1 MKLKVYII
9 KKQQLIWAAIILA
22 ILIISAIVII
32 SLRSKQ
38 TISILNSTNTIQAD
52 IDGNG
57 KTDDS
62 VIFKADE
69 STGEYSVKVI
79 TSDGSE
85 YTLEADPVIK
95 TLGYYT
101 SWWPVNVFVDDINK
115 DGISEI
121 VLQSSDKNGPI
132 LHIFRFNQEN
142 IERLASGRYSFF
154 GTLKPPN
161 EKNDIIVL
169 GSNKTSGISLTYLQ
183 TKGGKLL
190 PYAAPPSLILGKDTF
205 ASLINFMEKEDV
217 ETASINMENKLI
229 SKLPKGQFLD
239 CSLTD
244 IKYTKYNIP
253 SECTYILR
261 AGTGLD
267 ENKYTES
274 YKIKMTLMKYD
285 KASPEYRI
293 THVDKIKNN

>member
-38 TISILNSTNTIQAD
+38 TISILNSANTIQAD

-57 KTDDS
+57 KMDDS

-69 STGEYSVKVI
+69 ITGEYSVEVI
-79 TSDGSE
+79 TSDGNG

-95 TLGYYT
+95 TLGYYA

-115 DGISEI
+115 DGSSEI

-132 LHIFRFNQEN
+132 LHIFRYNPEK

-154 GTLKPPN
+154 GTLKPPA
-161 EKNDIIVL
+161 EKNNIIVL
-169 GSNKTSGISLTYLQ
+169 GSKKSNGLSLTYLQ

-190 PYAAPPSLILGKDTF
+190 PYIAPASLTLGKDTF
-205 ASLINFMEKEDV
+205 ASILTFMEKEDV
-217 ETASINMENKLI
+217 EAASINMESKLA
-229 SKLPKGQFLD
+229 SKLPKGDFLD

-261 AGTGLD
+261 TKTGLD
-267 ENKYTES
+267 ENMTADF
-274 YKIKMTLMKYD
+274 YKIKMSLVKYD
-285 KASPEYRI
+285 ESSPEYRI
-293 THVDKIKNN
+293 TRVDKINK

>member
-1 MKLKVYII
+1 MKLKVYIL

-32 SLRSKQ
+32 SLRAKQ
-38 TISILNSTNTIQAD
+38 TISILNSENTIHAD

-57 KTDDS
+57 KTDDA

-69 STGEYSVKVI
+69 STGEYSVDII
-79 TSDGSE
+79 TNDGQG

-101 SWWPVNVFVDDINK
+101 SWWPVNVFVDDINR
-115 DGISEI
+115 DGSAEI
-121 VLQSSDKNGPI
+121 VLQSSDKSGPI
-132 LHIFRFNQEN
+132 LHIFRYNQEK

-154 GTLKPPN
+154 GTLKPPT

-169 GSNKTSGISLTYLQ
+169 GSKKNNGISLTYLQ

-190 PYAAPPSLILGKDTF
+190 PYVAPTSLILGKDTF
-205 ASLINFMEKEDV
+205 ASLLNFMEKEDV
-217 ETASINMENKLI
+217 EAASINMENKLA
-229 SKLPKGQFLD
+229 SKLPKGEFLD
-239 CSLTD
+239 CSLAD

-261 AGTGLD
+261 AGIGY
-267 ENKYTES
+267 EES
-274 YKIKMTLMKYD
+274 KVAEFFKVKMTLMKYD
-285 KASPEYRI
+285 EVSPEYRI
-293 THVDKIKNN
+293 THVDKINK

>member
-22 ILIISAIVII
+22 ILIISAVVII

-38 TISILNSTNTIQAD
+38 TISILNSKNTIQAD

-62 VIFKADE
+62 VVFKVDE
-69 STGEYSVKVI
+69 ITGEYSVEVI
-79 TSDGSE
+79 TSDGSG
-85 YTLEADPVIK
+85 YALEADPVIK

-101 SWWPVNVFVDDINK
+101 SYWPVSVVVNDINR
-115 DGISEI
+115 DGHSEI
-121 VLQSSDKNGPI
+121 VLQSSDKSGSI
-132 LHIFRFNQEN
+132 LHIFRYTPEK
-142 IERLASGRYSFF
+142 IERLASGRYSIF
-154 GTLKPPN
+154 GTIKPPT

-169 GSNKTSGISLTYLQ
+169 GSRKNNGISLTYLQ

-190 PYAAPPSLILGKDTF
+190 PYVAPTSLVLGKDTF
-205 ASLINFMEKEDV
+205 ASMLNYIEKDDV
-217 ETASINMENKLI
+217 EAASINMENKLV
-229 SKLPKGQFLD
+229 SKLPRGEFLD

-244 IKYTKYNIP
+244 IKYSKYNIP

-261 AGTGLD
+261 AKTVLED
-267 ENKYTES
+267 SEIAEH
-274 YKIKMTLMKYD
+274 YKVRLSLMKYD
-285 KASPEYRI
+285 ETSPEYRI
-293 THVDKIKNN
+293 THVDKINN

>member
-1 MKLKVYII
+1 MKLKVYIL

-38 TISILNSTNTIQAD
+38 TISILNSENTIQAD

-57 KTDDS
+57 RTDDS
-62 VIFKADE
+62 VVFKADE
-69 STGEYSVKVI
+69 STGEYSVEII
-79 TSDGSE
+79 TSDGSG

-101 SWWPVNVFVDDINK
+101 SWWPVSILVNDINR
-115 DGISEI
+115 DGSAEI

-132 LHIFRFNQEN
+132 LHIFRYNSEK

-154 GTLKPPN
+154 GTLKPPT

-169 GSNKTSGISLTYLQ
+169 GSKRTNGISLTYLQ

-190 PYAAPPSLILGKDTF
+190 PYVASTSLILGKDTF
-205 ASLINFMEKEDV
+205 ASMLNFMEKEDV
-217 ETASINMENKLI
+217 EAASINMEENLI
-229 SKLPKGQFLD
+229 SKLPKGEFLD

-261 AGTGLD
+261 AGIGSDTS
-267 ENKYTES
+267 KTAES
-274 YKIKMTLMKYD
+274 YKVKMTLMKFD
-285 KASPEYRI
+285 EASPEYRI
-293 THVDKIKNN
+293 TRVDKINN

>member
-1 MKLKVYII
+1 MKLKVYIL

-38 TISILNSTNTIQAD
+38 TISILNSENTILAD

-62 VIFKADE
+62 VVFKADE
-69 STGEYSVKVI
+69 NTGEYSVEVI
-79 TSDGSE
+79 TSDGSG

-101 SWWPVNVFVDDINK
+101 SWWPVNVFVNDINR
-115 DGISEI
+115 DGRTEI
-121 VLQSSDKNGPI
+121 VLQSSDKSGPI
-132 LHIFRFNQEN
+132 LHIFRYNPEK

-154 GTLKPPN
+154 GTLKPPT

-169 GSNKTSGISLTYLQ
+169 GSKKNSGVFLTYLQ

-190 PYAAPPSLILGKDTF
+190 PYVAPTSLVLGKDTF
-205 ASLINFMEKEDV
+205 ASMLNFIEKEDV
-217 ETASINMENKLI
+217 EVSSINIENKLTA
-229 SKLPKGQFLD
+229 KLPKGEFLD
-239 CSLTD
+239 CSLAD
-244 IKYTKYNIP
+244 VKYTKYNIP

-261 AGTGLD
+261 AGIME
-267 ENKYTES
+267 ENNKVAELF
-274 YKIKMTLMKYD
+274 KIKMSLMKYD
-285 KASPEYRI
+285 EVSPEYRI
-293 THVDKIKNN
+293 THVDKINN

>member
-62 VIFKADE
+62 VVFKADE
-69 STGEYSVKVI
+69 ITGEYSVDVI
-79 TSDGSE
+79 TSDGNG
-85 YTLEADPVIK
+85 YALEADPVIK

-101 SWWPVNVFVDDINK
+101 SWWPVNVFVNDINR
-115 DGISEI
+115 DGNAEI

-132 LHIFRFNQEN
+132 LHIFRYTPEK
-142 IERLASGRYSFF
+142 IERLASGRYSIF
-154 GTLKPPN
+154 GTLKPPT

-169 GSNKTSGISLTYLQ
+169 GSKKSSGISLTYLQ

-190 PYAAPPSLILGKDTF
+190 PYVAPTSLVLGKDTF
-205 ASLINFMEKEDV
+205 ASMLNYIEKEDV
-217 ETASINMENKLI
+217 EAASINMENKLV
-229 SKLPKGQFLD
+229 SKLPKGEFLD
-239 CSLTD
+239 CSLAD

-261 AGTGLD
+261 TGIGMD
-267 ENKYTES
+267 DSKISEY
-274 YKIKMTLMKYD
+274 YKIKLSLMKYD
-285 KASPEYRI
+285 ETSPEYRI
-293 THVDKIKNN
+293 TRVDKINN

>member
-57 KTDDS
+57 KMDDS

-69 STGEYSVKVI
+69 ITGEYSVEVI
-79 TSDGSE
+79 TSDGSG

-95 TLGYYT
+95 TLGNYK

-115 DGISEI
+115 DGCSEI
-121 VLQSSDKNGPI
+121 VLQSSDNNGPI
-132 LHIFRFNQEN
+132 LHIFRYNPEK

-154 GTLKPPN
+154 GTLKPPA
-161 EKNDIIVL
+161 EKNNIIIL
-169 GSNKTSGISLTYLQ
+169 GSKKSSGISLTYLQ

-190 PYAAPPSLILGKDTF
+190 PYVASTSLKLGKDTF
-205 ASLINFMEKEDV
+205 ASMLNYMERDDV
-217 ETASINMENKLI
+217 EAANINMDNKLV
-229 SKLPKGQFLD
+229 SKLPKGEFLD
-239 CSLTD
+239 CSITD

-261 AGTGLD
+261 AGIGLD
-267 ENKYTES
+267 ENKTAEF
-274 YKIKMTLMKYD
+274 YKIKMTLTKYD
-285 KASPEYRI
+285 EVSPEYKI
-293 THVDKIKNN
+293 TQVDKINN

>member
-38 TISILNSTNTIQAD
+38 TISILNSANTIQAD

-57 KTDDS
+57 KMDDS

-69 STGEYSVKVI
+69 ITGEYSVEVI
-79 TSDGSE
+79 TSDGSG

-115 DGISEI
+115 DGSSEI

-132 LHIFRFNQEN
+132 LHIFRYNPEK

-154 GTLKPPN
+154 GTLKPPA
-161 EKNDIIVL
+161 EKNNIIVL
-169 GSNKTSGISLTYLQ
+169 GSKKNNGISLTYLQ
-183 TKGGKLL
+183 SKVGKLL
-190 PYAAPPSLILGKDTF
+190 PYTAPTSLILGKDTF
-205 ASLINFMEKEDV
+205 ASLLNFMEKEDV
-217 ETASINMENKLI
+217 EAASINMESKLV
-229 SKLPKGQFLD
+229 SKLPKGEFLD

-261 AGTGLD
+261 TGTGLD
-267 ENKYTES
+267 KNKIAEF
-274 YKIKMTLMKYD
+274 YKVKMTLMKFD
-285 KASPEYRI
+285 ESSPEYRI
-293 THVDKIKNN
+293 TRVDKINK